1 MSWGHSFRVCRY
13 YNSLII
19 MIKKLFLS
27 TVAALG
33 SVVATA
39 TTLEEATSLN
49 LGATTYTSTED
60 MWTTTAFTVSM
71 TLDMNKLK
79 EILTSSGREN
89 KNYNLFTC
97 NLRTSSNDNAHTM
110 GTKVIYTSASSSN
123 TTSSVWTTA
132 NGTSGTTNLGGESY
146 LSDVVTSDW
155 ANAKEAALTMAY
167 NKSNGSY
174 ALLSIYCSDGTILN
188 YAGTSTG
195 LKWSNTA
202 GVSSITIGDEANL
215 VKQAY
220 LFNSK
225 LDATSIQ
232 SIHQSLLPEPTTA
245 TLSLLALAGL
255 ATRRRRQS
263 IAAWKMRNDPQVTEE

>member
-1 MSWGHSFRVCRY
+1 
-13 YNSLII
+13 

-49 LGATTYTSTED
+49 LGETTYTSTED

-79 EILTSSGREN
+79 GILTSSGKEN

-97 NLRTSSNDNAHTM
+97 NLRTSSSENAHTM
-110 GTKVIYTSASSSN
+110 GTKVIYTSSSSSN
-123 TTSSVWTTA
+123 TTSSVWMTA
-132 NGTSGTTNLGGESY
+132 NGTSGNTNLGGSGSY

-155 ANAKEAALTMAY
+155 ASAKEAALTMAY
-167 NKSNGSY
+167 HKTNGSY
-174 ALLSIYCSDGTILN
+174 ALLSVYLSDGTILN

-195 LKWSNTA
+195 LKWSDTA
-202 GVSSITIGDEANL
+202 GVSSITIGDDANL

-255 ATRRRRQS
+255 ATRRRRQ
-263 IAAWKMRNDPQVTEE
+263 